1 MRTPYHSRQRIR
13 KDFGHLIAGQSLLG
27 EEKGLNAGGLECAAL
42 DGIAA
47 DTSVFGKDDPA
58 IFANGFEPF
67 NIGRCSREVIGKYFD
82 LRAEVAQP
90 SGDQFATQAMVDEE
104 GNAGE

>member
-27 EEKGLNAGGLECAAL
+27 EEKGPNTRRLEC
-42 DGIAA
+42 GTFNRIASNTA
-47 DTSVFGKDDPA
+47 VLGKDDPT

-67 NIGRCSREVIGKYFD
+67 NIGRCSREVIGKHFNM
-82 LRAEVAQP
+82 RAEVAQP
-90 SGDQFATQAMVDEE
+90 SGDQFAAQAVVDEE
-104 GNAGE
+104 GDAGE

>member
-27 EEKGLNAGGLECAAL
+27 EEKGPNAGGLECRAL

-58 IFANGFEPF
+58 FFANGFEPF
-67 NIGRCSREVIGKYFD
+67 NIWCFGREVIGKYFD
-82 LRAEVAQP
+82 LRAEVAQS
-90 SGDQFATQAMVDEE
+90 SGDQLAAQAMVDEE
-104 GNAGE
+104 GDAR